1 MCSQIDKDFK
11 PFDSHFVY
19 LCGGEVEQLE
29 RTNEMIFNRYYILIR
44 SPDGIMLGDERVD
57 EVGEG

>member
-1 MCSQIDKDFK
+1 
-11 PFDSHFVY
+11 

-44 SPDGIMLGDERVD
+44 SPDGIMLGDERVY